1 MFILFVIYSI
11 VLIRISHLTVA
22 QETDKTSG
30 LTYEKSPI
38 TKELNPDRFYSILV
52 VVSVILVWI
61 YFA

>member
-22 QETDKTSG
+22 PETDKTSR
-30 LTYEKSPI
+30 LTYERSPI

-52 VVSVILVWI
+52 IVSVILVWI
-61 YFA
+61 YLA